1 MDCFVVKA
9 KNLTFFNSFG
19 VEHIPKEIKKFIRN
33 KNIATSIYRIK
44 AFDSI
49 MSEYF
54 RIGFINCSLKVKS
67 LFDYKHLFTPNEHK
81 KNCKIIL
88 KDFR

>member
-1 MDCFVVKA
+1 
-9 KNLTFFNSFG
+9 
-19 VEHIPKEIKKFIRN
+19 
-33 KNIATSIYRIK
+33 
-44 AFDSI
+44 

-54 RIGFINCSLKVKS
+54 RIGFINCSLKGKS

-81 KNCKIIL
+81 KNYKIIL